1 MKLYFITILFSFVIV
16 FVNSGKTKFQKL
28 VIINNHYIHQTLRAG
43 RLHTA
48 VKYILRGSQ
57 PMEDVSL
64 MLAVPDFAVTSEYI
78 HKLTKCKSRE
88 EELGTILERLMS
100 DCIQPHPHL
109 QREVKGVVTP
119 IIGNRTVKN
128 VKIATLGDER
138 RRFIMEAITKIT
150 SEGGLNVESLDT
162 CRLVGLFRS
171 LVNFE
176 SDSYTVKAVVENGV
190 CELTSKKNIVS
201 NYVQSEN
208 GIYEVVFRG
217 GSIRLEKF
225 I

>member
-1 MKLYFITILFSFVIV
+1 MKLYFITILFSIFLV
-16 FVNSGKTKFQKL
+16 FVNSINYKFQKQ
-28 VIINNHYIHQTLRAG
+28 VMINNDYIRQTLRAG
-43 RLHTA
+43 KLHTA
-48 VKYILRGSQ
+48 VKNILRGSK
-57 PMEDVSL
+57 PMADVSL
-64 MLAVPDFAVTSEYI
+64 MLAVPDFTETNEI
-78 HKLTKCKSRE
+78 TCNLPMCIFRE
-88 EELGTILERLMS
+88 EELGRELERLMS